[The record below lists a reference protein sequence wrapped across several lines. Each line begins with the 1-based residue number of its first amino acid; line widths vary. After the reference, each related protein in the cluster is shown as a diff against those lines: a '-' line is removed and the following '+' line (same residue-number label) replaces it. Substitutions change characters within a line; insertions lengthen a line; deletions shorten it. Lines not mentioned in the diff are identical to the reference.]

1 MGTSLYVGNIPWEIN
16 DEELTMAFKNTLQ
29 IDEIRAKIEHDQQTG
44 HSRGFG
50 FVEVPDDKIEDVIEK
65 MHGYELGGQELIVN

>member
-1 MGTSLYVGNIPWEIN
+1 MGTSLYVGNIPWEVS
-16 DEELTMAFKNTLQ
+16 DEELTLAFKNTLQ
-29 IDEIRAKIEHDQQTG
+29 IDEIRAKIEHDQRTG

-50 FVEVPDDKIEDVIEK
+50 FVEVPDDRIEDVIQK